1 MPGRFLIIPLS
12 GNSHARPNLLCAALE
27 ELARRA
33 PRMSAHVISIANSKG
48 GVGKTTTCVSL
59 AEAFAASGRRTL
71 VVDLDT
77 QANASLL
84 VYGHEGDE
92 HLFQAIND
100 YATISDW
107 LLENFFAGEQKRLSE
122 FVVTNASDVTHDGK
136 PLPLDLIPSS
146 PRLRKTE
153 RELIYE
159 LTAKKYSM
167 EALQGQV
174 GRRLRDDFNLLKAD
188 YDVIICDCPPG
199 ISVMTESV
207 LAASHLIIVPTIPDF
222 MSTLGLDLFT
232 GDIMKN
238 LRDRDIESLPVVLAT
253 RYDNSP
259 HQQVVLQAMRD
270 AANAKEA
277 EFEMFNTVIP
287 LKTGFATNPIELG
300 PDPTLSAKWP
310 GEALGIIDKLLKE
323 VMERLK

>member
-1 MPGRFLIIPLS
+1 
-12 GNSHARPNLLCAALE
+12 
-27 ELARRA
+27 
-33 PRMSAHVISIANSKG
+33 MSAHVISIANSKG

-59 AEAFAASGRRTL
+59 AEAYAASGRRTL

-92 HLFQAIND
+92 HLLQAINE

-122 FVVTNASDVTHDGK
+122 FVVTNASDVTYNGK
-136 PLPLDLIPSS
+136 SLPLDLIPSS

-232 GDIMKN
+232 GDIMQN

-253 RYDNSP
+253 RYDDTP
-259 HQQVVLQAMRD
+259 HQKVVLQAMRE
-270 AANAKEA
+270 AANSKEA

-287 LKTGFATNPIELG
+287 LKSGFASNPIELG
-300 PDPTLSAKWP
+300 PDPTLAAKWP

-323 VMERLK
+323 VQERLK

>member
-1 MPGRFLIIPLS
+1 
-12 GNSHARPNLLCAALE
+12 
-27 ELARRA
+27 
-33 PRMSAHVISIANSKG
+33 MSAHVISIANSKG

-253 RYDNSP
+253 RFDNSP
-259 HQQVVLQAMRD
+259 HQQVVIQAMRD
-270 AANAKEA
+270 AASAKEA

>member
-1 MPGRFLIIPLS
+1 
-12 GNSHARPNLLCAALE
+12 
-27 ELARRA
+27 
-33 PRMSAHVISIANSKG
+33 MSARVISIANSKG
-48 GVGKTTTCVSL
+48 GVGKTTTCVML

-107 LLENFFAGEQKRLSE
+107 LLENFFANEQKRLSE
-122 FVVTNASDVTHDGK
+122 FVVTGASDVTHEGK
-136 PLPLDLIPSS
+136 SLPLDLIPSS

-167 EALQGQV
+167 QALEGQV
-174 GRRLRDDFNLLKAD
+174 GRRLRDDFDLLKSE

-207 LAASHLIIVPTIPDF
+207 LAASHLIVVPTIPDF

-232 GDIMKN
+232 GDIMRN
-238 LRDRDIESLPVVLAT
+238 LRDRDIENLPVVLAT
-253 RYDNSP
+253 RFDNTP

-270 AANAKEA
+270 AANSKEA
-277 EFEMFNTVIP
+277 EFRMFKTVVP
-287 LKTGFATNPIELG
+287 LKTGFASNPIELG

-310 GEALGIIDKLLKE
+310 GEALGIIDSLMKEILELLK
-323 VMERLK
+323 

>member
-1 MPGRFLIIPLS
+1 
-12 GNSHARPNLLCAALE
+12 
-27 ELARRA
+27 
-33 PRMSAHVISIANSKG
+33 MSAHVISIANSKG

-59 AEAFAASGRRTL
+59 AEAYAASGRRTL

-92 HLFQAIND
+92 HLFQAINE

-136 PLPLDLIPSS
+136 SLPLDLIPSS

-174 GRRLRDDFNLLKAD
+174 GRRLRDDFNLLKSD

-232 GDIMKN
+232 GDIMQN

-253 RYDNSP
+253 RYDDTP
-259 HQQVVLQAMRD
+259 HQKVVLQAMRE
-270 AANAKEA
+270 AANSKEA

-287 LKTGFATNPIELG
+287 LKSGFASNPIELG
-300 PDPTLSAKWP
+300 PDPTLAAKWP

-323 VMERLK
+323 VQERLK

>member
-1 MPGRFLIIPLS
+1 
-12 GNSHARPNLLCAALE
+12 
-27 ELARRA
+27 
-33 PRMSAHVISIANSKG
+33 MSAQVISIANSKG

-107 LLENFFAGEQKRLSE
+107 LLENFFANEQKRLSE
-122 FVVTNASDVTHDGK
+122 FVVTNASDVTYEGK
-136 PLPLDLIPSS
+136 NLPLDLIPSS

-174 GRRLRDDFNLLKAD
+174 GRRLRDDFDLLKAE

-238 LRDRDIESLPVVLAT
+238 LRDRDIENLPVVLAT
-253 RYDNSP
+253 RFDNSP

-323 VMERLK
+323 VQERLK

>member
-1 MPGRFLIIPLS
+1 
-12 GNSHARPNLLCAALE
+12 
-27 ELARRA
+27 
-33 PRMSAHVISIANSKG
+33 MSARVISIANSKG

-59 AEAFAASGRRTL
+59 SESFAAAGFRTL

-84 VYGHEGDE
+84 VFGHEGDE
-92 HLFQAIND
+92 HLFRAINE

-107 LLENFFAGEQKRLSE
+107 LLENFFAQEQKRLSE
-122 FVVTNASDVTHDGK
+122 FIVTDASDVTHNGK

-153 RELIYE
+153 RELIYT
-159 LTAKKYSM
+159 LTAKGYSM

-174 GRRLRDDFNLLKAD
+174 GRRLRDDFELLKAE

-199 ISVMTESV
+199 ISVMTETV

-238 LRDRDIESLPVVLAT
+238 LRDRDIDNLPCVLAT
-253 RYDNSP
+253 RYDGTQ
-259 HQQVVLQAMRD
+259 HQQVVLNAMRE
-270 AANAKEA
+270 AANAKET
-277 EFEMFNTVIP
+277 EFGMFNTIIP
-287 LKTGFATNPIELG
+287 MKQGFATNPIELG
-300 PDPTLSAKWP
+300 PNPSLQAKWP
-310 GEALGIIDKLLKE
+310 GEALGIIESLLKE
-323 VMERLK
+323 VREKIA

>member
-1 MPGRFLIIPLS
+1 
-12 GNSHARPNLLCAALE
+12 
-27 ELARRA
+27 
-33 PRMSAHVISIANSKG
+33 MSAHVISIANSKG

-59 AEAFAASGRRTL
+59 AEAYAASGRRTL

-92 HLFQAIND
+92 HLFQAINE

-122 FVVTNASDVTHDGK
+122 FVVTNASDVTYNGK
-136 PLPLDLIPSS
+136 SLPLDLIPSS

-174 GRRLRDDFNLLKAD
+174 GRRLRDDFNLLKSD

-232 GDIMKN
+232 GDIMQN

-253 RYDNSP
+253 RYDDTP
-259 HQQVVLQAMRD
+259 HQKVVLQAMRE
-270 AANAKEA
+270 AANSKEA

-287 LKTGFATNPIELG
+287 LKSGFASNPIELG
-300 PDPTLSAKWP
+300 PDPTLAAKWP

-323 VMERLK
+323 VQERLK

>member
-1 MPGRFLIIPLS
+1 
-12 GNSHARPNLLCAALE
+12 
-27 ELARRA
+27 
-33 PRMSAHVISIANSKG
+33 MSAHVISIANSKG

-59 AEAFAASGRRTL
+59 AEAYAASGRRTL
-71 VVDLDT
+71 LVDLDT

-107 LLENFFAGEQKRLSE
+107 LLENFFANEQKRLSE

-136 PLPLDLIPSS
+136 LLALDLIPSS

-188 YDVIICDCPPG
+188 YDIIICDCPPG

-253 RYDNSP
+253 RFDNSP

-270 AANAKEA
+270 AAKAKEA
-277 EFEMFNTVIP
+277 EFDMFSTVIP

-323 VMERLK
+323 VQERLK

>member
-1 MPGRFLIIPLS
+1 
-12 GNSHARPNLLCAALE
+12 
-27 ELARRA
+27 
-33 PRMSAHVISIANSKG
+33 MSAHVISIANSKG

-59 AEAFAASGRRTL
+59 AEAYAASGRRTL

-92 HLFQAIND
+92 HLFQAINE

-122 FVVTNASDVTHDGK
+122 FVVTNASDVTYEGK
-136 PLPLDLIPSS
+136 SLPLDLIPSS

-174 GRRLRDDFNLLKAD
+174 GRRLRDDFNLLKTD

-232 GDIMKN
+232 GDIMQN

-253 RYDNSP
+253 RYDDTP
-259 HQQVVLQAMRD
+259 HQKVVLQAMRE
-270 AANAKEA
+270 AANSKEA

-287 LKTGFATNPIELG
+287 LKTGFASNPIELG
-300 PDPTLSAKWP
+300 PDPTLAAKWP

-323 VMERLK
+323 VQERLK

>member
-1 MPGRFLIIPLS
+1 M
-12 GNSHARPNLLCAALE
+12 
-27 ELARRA
+27 
-33 PRMSAHVISIANSKG
+33 
-48 GVGKTTTCVSL
+48 
-59 AEAFAASGRRTL
+59 
-71 VVDLDT
+71 
-77 QANASLL
+77 
-84 VYGHEGDE
+84 
-92 HLFQAIND
+92 
-100 YATISDW
+100 
-107 LLENFFAGEQKRLSE
+107 
-122 FVVTNASDVTHDGK
+122 
-136 PLPLDLIPSS
+136 

-174 GRRLRDDFNLLKAD
+174 GRRLRDDFNLLKSD

-232 GDIMKN
+232 GDIMQN

-253 RYDNSP
+253 RYDDTP
-259 HQQVVLQAMRD
+259 HQKVVLQAMRE
-270 AANAKEA
+270 AANSKEA

-287 LKTGFATNPIELG
+287 LKSGFASNPIELG
-300 PDPTLSAKWP
+300 PDPTLAAKWP

-323 VMERLK
+323 VQERLK

>member
-1 MPGRFLIIPLS
+1 
-12 GNSHARPNLLCAALE
+12 
-27 ELARRA
+27 
-33 PRMSAHVISIANSKG
+33 MSAHVISIANSKG

-92 HLFQAIND
+92 HLFQAINE

-122 FVVTNASDVTHDGK
+122 FVVTNASDVTYNGK
-136 PLPLDLIPSS
+136 SLPLDLIPSS

-174 GRRLRDDFNLLKAD
+174 GRRLRDDFNLLKTD

-232 GDIMKN
+232 GDIMQN

-253 RYDNSP
+253 RYDDTP
-259 HQQVVLQAMRD
+259 HQKVVLQAMRE
-270 AANAKEA
+270 AANSKEA

-287 LKTGFATNPIELG
+287 LRTGFASNPIELG
-300 PDPTLSAKWP
+300 PDPTLAAKWP

-323 VMERLK
+323 VQERLK

>member
-1 MPGRFLIIPLS
+1 
-12 GNSHARPNLLCAALE
+12 
-27 ELARRA
+27 
-33 PRMSAHVISIANSKG
+33 MSARVISIANSKG

-59 AEAFAASGRRTL
+59 AEAYAASGRRTL

-92 HLFQAIND
+92 HLFQAIKD

-122 FVVTNASDVTHDGK
+122 FIVTNASDVTHDGK

-167 EALQGQV
+167 QALEGQV
-174 GRRLRDDFNLLKAD
+174 GRRLRDDFDLIKSE
-188 YDVIICDCPPG
+188 YDIIICDCPPG

-238 LRDRDIESLPVVLAT
+238 LRDRDINNLPVVLAT
-253 RYDNSP
+253 RFDNTP

-270 AANAKEA
+270 AANSKEA
-277 EFEMFNTVIP
+277 EFEMFDTVIP

-323 VMERLK
+323 VQERLK

>member
-1 MPGRFLIIPLS
+1 
-12 GNSHARPNLLCAALE
+12 
-27 ELARRA
+27 
-33 PRMSAHVISIANSKG
+33 MSARVISIANSKG
-48 GVGKTTTCVSL
+48 GVGKTTTCVML

-107 LLENFFAGEQKRLSE
+107 LLENFFANEQKRLSE
-122 FVVTNASDVTHDGK
+122 FVVTGASDVTHEGK
-136 PLPLDLIPSS
+136 SLPLDLIPSS

-167 EALQGQV
+167 QALEGQV
-174 GRRLRDDFNLLKAD
+174 GRRLRDDFDLLKSE
-188 YDVIICDCPPG
+188 YDIIICDCPPG

-207 LAASHLIIVPTIPDF
+207 LAASHLIVVPTIPDF

-253 RYDNSP
+253 RFDNTP

-270 AANAKEA
+270 AANSKEA
-277 EFEMFNTVIP
+277 EFRMFKTVVP
-287 LKTGFATNPIELG
+287 LKTGFASNPIELG

-310 GEALGIIDKLLKE
+310 GEALGIIDALMKEILELLK
-323 VMERLK
+323 

>member
-1 MPGRFLIIPLS
+1 
-12 GNSHARPNLLCAALE
+12 
-27 ELARRA
+27 
-33 PRMSAHVISIANSKG
+33 MSARVISIANSKG
-48 GVGKTTTCVSL
+48 GVGKTTTCVML

-107 LLENFFAGEQKRLSE
+107 LLENFFANEQKRLSE
-122 FVVTNASDVTHDGK
+122 FVVTGASDVTHEGK
-136 PLPLDLIPSS
+136 SLPLDLIPSS

-167 EALQGQV
+167 QALEGQV
-174 GRRLRDDFNLLKAD
+174 GRRLRDDFDLLKSD

-207 LAASHLIIVPTIPDF
+207 LAASHLIVVPTIPDF

-253 RYDNSP
+253 RFDNTP

-270 AANAKEA
+270 AANSKEA
-277 EFEMFNTVIP
+277 EFRMFKTVVP
-287 LKTGFATNPIELG
+287 LKTGFASNPIELG

-310 GEALGIIDKLLKE
+310 GEALGIIDALMKEILELLK
-323 VMERLK
+323 

>member
-1 MPGRFLIIPLS
+1 
-12 GNSHARPNLLCAALE
+12 
-27 ELARRA
+27 
-33 PRMSAHVISIANSKG
+33 MSAHVISIANSKG

-59 AEAFAASGRRTL
+59 AEAYAASGRRTL

-92 HLFQAIND
+92 HLFQAINE

-122 FVVTNASDVTHDGK
+122 FVVTNASDVTYEGK
-136 PLPLDLIPSS
+136 SLPLDLIPSS

-174 GRRLRDDFNLLKAD
+174 GRRLRDDFNLLKTD

-232 GDIMKN
+232 GDIMQN

-253 RYDNSP
+253 RYDDTP
-259 HQQVVLQAMRD
+259 HQKVVLQAMRE
-270 AANAKEA
+270 AANSKEA

-287 LKTGFATNPIELG
+287 LKTGFASNPLELG
-300 PDPTLSAKWP
+300 PDPTLAAKWP

-323 VMERLK
+323 VQERLK

>member
-1 MPGRFLIIPLS
+1 
-12 GNSHARPNLLCAALE
+12 
-27 ELARRA
+27 
-33 PRMSAHVISIANSKG
+33 MSARVISIANSKG
-48 GVGKTTTCVSL
+48 GVGKTTTCVML

-107 LLENFFAGEQKRLSE
+107 LLENFFANEQKRLGE

-167 EALQGQV
+167 QALEGQV
-174 GRRLRDDFNLLKAD
+174 GRRLRDDFDLLKGEF
-188 YDVIICDCPPG
+188 DVIICDCPPG

-238 LRDRDIESLPVVLAT
+238 LRDRDIENLPIVLAT
-253 RYDNSP
+253 RFDNTP

-270 AANAKEA
+270 AANSKEA
-277 EFEMFNTVIP
+277 EFRMFKTVVP

-310 GEALGIIDKLLKE
+310 GEALGIIDSLMKEILELLK
-323 VMERLK
+323 

>member
-1 MPGRFLIIPLS
+1 
-12 GNSHARPNLLCAALE
+12 
-27 ELARRA
+27 
-33 PRMSAHVISIANSKG
+33 MSAHVISIANSKG

-59 AEAFAASGRRTL
+59 AEAYAASGRRTL

-92 HLFQAIND
+92 HLFQAINE

-107 LLENFFAGEQKRLSE
+107 LLENFFANEQKRLSE
-122 FVVTNASDVTHDGK
+122 FVVTNASDVTYNGK
-136 PLPLDLIPSS
+136 SLPLDLIPSS

-174 GRRLRDDFNLLKAD
+174 GRRLRDDFDLLKAE

-238 LRDRDIESLPVVLAT
+238 LRDRDIENLPVVLAT
-253 RYDNSP
+253 RFDNSP

-300 PDPTLSAKWP
+300 PDPTLAAKWP

-323 VMERLK
+323 VQERLK

>member
-1 MPGRFLIIPLS
+1 MA
-12 GNSHARPNLLCAALE
+12 AR
-27 ELARRA
+27 
-33 PRMSAHVISIANSKG
+33 VISIANSKG

-59 AEAFAASGRRTL
+59 AEAFAASGMRTL

-84 VYGHEGDE
+84 ILGHNGDE

-107 LLENFFAGEQKRLSE
+107 LLENFFANEQRRLSE
-122 FVVTNASDVTHDGK
+122 FIITDASDVSFKGK

-153 RELIYE
+153 RELIFE
-159 LTAKKYSM
+159 LTAKGYAM
-167 EALQGQV
+167 EALQNQV
-174 GRRLRDDFNLLKAD
+174 GRRLRDDLNLLKAK
-188 YDVIICDCPPG
+188 YDVILFDCPPG
-199 ISVMTESV
+199 ISVMTETV

-238 LRDRDIESLPVVLAT
+238 LRGRDIDTLPVVLAT
-253 RYDNSP
+253 RFDGSQ
-259 HQQVVLQAMRD
+259 HQQIVLGAMRD
-270 AANAKEA
+270 AANAA
-277 EFEMFNTVIP
+277 ETEFAIFNTIIP
-287 LKTGFATNPIELG
+287 MKSGFATNPIELG
-300 PDPTLSAKWP
+300 PDPTLQAKWP
-310 GEALGIIDKLLKE
+310 GDALPIIEKLLVE
-323 VMERLK
+323 VREKLA

>member
-1 MPGRFLIIPLS
+1 
-12 GNSHARPNLLCAALE
+12 
-27 ELARRA
+27 
-33 PRMSAHVISIANSKG
+33 MSAQVISIANSKG

-107 LLENFFAGEQKRLSE
+107 LLENFFANEQKRLSE
-122 FVVTNASDVTHDGK
+122 FVVTNASDVTYEGK
-136 PLPLDLIPSS
+136 NLSLDLIPSS

-174 GRRLRDDFNLLKAD
+174 GRRLRDDFDLLKAE

-238 LRDRDIESLPVVLAT
+238 LRDRDIENLPVVLAT
-253 RYDNSP
+253 RFDNSP

-323 VMERLK
+323 VQERLK

>member
-1 MPGRFLIIPLS
+1 
-12 GNSHARPNLLCAALE
+12 
-27 ELARRA
+27 
-33 PRMSAHVISIANSKG
+33 MSAHVISIANSKG

-59 AEAFAASGRRTL
+59 AEAYAASGRRTL

-92 HLFQAIND
+92 HLFQAINE

-107 LLENFFAGEQKRLSE
+107 LLENFFAGEQKRLSD

-136 PLPLDLIPSS
+136 SLPLDLIPSS

-174 GRRLRDDFNLLKAD
+174 GRRLRDDFNLLKSD

-232 GDIMKN
+232 GDIMQN

-253 RYDNSP
+253 RYDDTP
-259 HQQVVLQAMRD
+259 HQKVVLQAMRE
-270 AANAKEA
+270 AANSKEA

-287 LKTGFATNPIELG
+287 LKSGFASNPIELG
-300 PDPTLSAKWP
+300 PDPTLAAKWP

-323 VMERLK
+323 VQERLK

>member
-1 MPGRFLIIPLS
+1 
-12 GNSHARPNLLCAALE
+12 
-27 ELARRA
+27 
-33 PRMSAHVISIANSKG
+33 MSAHVISIANSKG

-59 AEAFAASGRRTL
+59 AEAYAASGRRTL

-92 HLFQAIND
+92 HLFQAINE

-122 FVVTNASDVTHDGK
+122 FVVTNASDVTHEGK
-136 PLPLDLIPSS
+136 SLPLDLIPSS

-174 GRRLRDDFNLLKAD
+174 GRRLRDDFNLLKSD

-232 GDIMKN
+232 GDIMQN

-253 RYDNSP
+253 RYDDTP
-259 HQQVVLQAMRD
+259 HQKVVLQAMRE
-270 AANAKEA
+270 AANSKEA

-287 LKTGFATNPIELG
+287 LRTGFASNPIELG
-300 PDPTLSAKWP
+300 PDPTLAAKWP

-323 VMERLK
+323 VQERLK

>member
-1 MPGRFLIIPLS
+1 
-12 GNSHARPNLLCAALE
+12 
-27 ELARRA
+27 
-33 PRMSAHVISIANSKG
+33 MSAHVISIANSKG

-59 AEAFAASGRRTL
+59 AEAYAASGRRTL

-92 HLFQAIND
+92 HLFQAINE

-122 FVVTNASDVTHDGK
+122 FVVTNASDVTYNGK
-136 PLPLDLIPSS
+136 SLPLDLIPSS

-174 GRRLRDDFNLLKAD
+174 GRRLRDDFNLLKSD

-232 GDIMKN
+232 GDIMQN

-253 RYDNSP
+253 RYDDTP
-259 HQQVVLQAMRD
+259 HQKVVLQAMRE
-270 AANAKEA
+270 AANSKEA

-287 LKTGFATNPIELG
+287 LRTGFASNPIELG
-300 PDPTLSAKWP
+300 PDPTLAAKWP

-323 VMERLK
+323 VQERLK

>member
-1 MPGRFLIIPLS
+1 
-12 GNSHARPNLLCAALE
+12 
-27 ELARRA
+27 
-33 PRMSAHVISIANSKG
+33 MSARVISIANSKG

-59 AEAFAASGRRTL
+59 AESFAAAGFRTL

-84 VYGHEGDE
+84 VFGHEGDE

-107 LLENFFAGEQKRLSE
+107 LLENFFAGEHKRLSD
-122 FVVTNASDVTHDGK
+122 FIVTDASDVTSDGK

-159 LTAKKYSM
+159 LTAKGYSM

-174 GRRLRDDFNLLKAD
+174 GRRLRDDFETLKAD
-188 YDVIICDCPPG
+188 YDVILCDCPPG
-199 ISVMTESV
+199 ISVMTETV
-207 LAASHLIIVPTIPDF
+207 LAASHLIVVPTIPDF

-238 LRDRDIESLPVVLAT
+238 LRGRDIQNLPCVLAT
-253 RYDNSP
+253 RYDGTP

-270 AANAKEA
+270 AASAKET
-277 EFEMFNTVIP
+277 EFSMFDTIIP
-287 LKTGFATNPIELG
+287 MKPGFATNPIELG
-300 PDPTLSAKWP
+300 PNPTLQAKWP
-310 GEALGIIDKLLKE
+310 GEALGIIQNLLKE
-323 VMERLK
+323 VREKIQ

>member
-1 MPGRFLIIPLS
+1 
-12 GNSHARPNLLCAALE
+12 
-27 ELARRA
+27 
-33 PRMSAHVISIANSKG
+33 MSAHVISIANSKG

-59 AEAFAASGRRTL
+59 AEAYAASGRRTL

-92 HLFQAIND
+92 HLFQAINE

-107 LLENFFAGEQKRLSE
+107 LLENFFANEQKRLSE
-122 FVVTNASDVTHDGK
+122 FVVTNASDVTYNGK
-136 PLPLDLIPSS
+136 SLPLDLIPSS

-174 GRRLRDDFNLLKAD
+174 GRRLRDDFNLLKSD

-232 GDIMKN
+232 GDIMQN

-253 RYDNSP
+253 RYDDTP
-259 HQQVVLQAMRD
+259 HQKVVLQAMRE
-270 AANAKEA
+270 AANSKEA

-287 LKTGFATNPIELG
+287 LRTGFASNPIELG
-300 PDPTLSAKWP
+300 PDPTLAAKWP

-323 VMERLK
+323 VQERLK

>member
-1 MPGRFLIIPLS
+1 
-12 GNSHARPNLLCAALE
+12 
-27 ELARRA
+27 
-33 PRMSAHVISIANSKG
+33 MSAHVISIANSKG

>member
-1 MPGRFLIIPLS
+1 
-12 GNSHARPNLLCAALE
+12 
-27 ELARRA
+27 
-33 PRMSAHVISIANSKG
+33 MSAHVISIANSKG

-92 HLFQAIND
+92 HLFQAINE

-122 FVVTNASDVTHDGK
+122 FVVTNASDVTYDGK
-136 PLPLDLIPSS
+136 SLPLDLIPSS

-174 GRRLRDDFNLLKAD
+174 GRRLRDDFNLLKTD

-232 GDIMKN
+232 GDIMQN

-253 RYDNSP
+253 RYDDTP
-259 HQQVVLQAMRD
+259 HQKVVLQAMRE
-270 AANAKEA
+270 AANSKEA

-287 LKTGFATNPIELG
+287 LKTGFASNPIELG
-300 PDPTLSAKWP
+300 PDPTLAAKWP

-323 VMERLK
+323 VQERLK